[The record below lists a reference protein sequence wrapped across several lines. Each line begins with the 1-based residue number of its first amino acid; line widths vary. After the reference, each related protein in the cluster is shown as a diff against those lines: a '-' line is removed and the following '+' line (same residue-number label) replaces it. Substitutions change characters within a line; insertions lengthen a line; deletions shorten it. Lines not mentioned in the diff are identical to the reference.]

1 MSHKVEIQNL
11 FDASNVAD
19 PKIREVRNNFQY
31 VISLLDGLHSYIN
44 SACCHCADD
53 NDTIIKRS
61 LFEGKIQK
69 INDALTAA
77 KASAAETDYLSLS
90 TYWDPSIADTSG
102 LTNPEPETPGAED
115 PAAADGGG
123 EEVVVD
129 ESADPSAP

>member
-1 MSHKVEIQNL
+1 MAHKVEIQNL
-11 FDASNVAD
+11 INASNVAD
-19 PKIREVRNNFQY
+19 PKIREVRNNFQH
-31 VISLLDGLHSYIN
+31 VIGLLDELHIYIN
-44 SACCHCADD
+44 NACCDCADD

-69 INDALTAA
+69 INDTLTAA
-77 KASAAETDYLSLS
+77 KAAAAEVDYLSLDA
-90 TYWDPSIADTSG
+90 YWDSSIADTSG
-102 LTNPEPETPGAED
+102 LTNPEPEAPGADD

>member
-61 LFEGKIQK
+61 LF
-69 INDALTAA
+69 
-77 KASAAETDYLSLS
+77 
-90 TYWDPSIADTSG
+90 
-102 LTNPEPETPGAED
+102 
-115 PAAADGGG
+115 
-123 EEVVVD
+123 
-129 ESADPSAP
+129 